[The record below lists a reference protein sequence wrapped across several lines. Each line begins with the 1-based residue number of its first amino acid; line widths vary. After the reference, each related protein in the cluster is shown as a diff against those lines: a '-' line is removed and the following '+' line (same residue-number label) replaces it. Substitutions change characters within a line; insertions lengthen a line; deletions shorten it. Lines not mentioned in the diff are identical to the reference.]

1 MKKTFPK
8 LLMIF
13 VVLISFSTYGQ
24 QDYGIAIQRY
34 LEKNK
39 MKYGLSS
46 DDFADLKVIDHYYTE
61 SMDLENVYA
70 IQEINNLPVFN
81 AIGSFAIK
89 NGEVVYFGNSFQS
102 KIRSRANGA
111 TATLSPAQAVYKAA
125 QDLGLSSS
133 ESLEVIAHENANEY
147 LLSKGGISLDEIP
160 VKLVYQPT
168 ENGDIRLAW
177 DLSIRSTDGLNWWSV
192 RVDAQNGEVLDLGNW
207 VVSCEFPQN
216 MPTKHSSGKHL
227 HKSKLSSEKSFTLL
241 DDGSQYNIFPVPVES
256 PQHGGRS
263 IVTSP
268 ANDTASP
275 YGWHD
280 IDGNTGAEFTITR
293 GNNVYAYENR
303 DGDDQVGYSP
313 NGGPT
318 LNFDFPLDLDQD
330 PAGYIDVAVTNLFYM
345 NNIMHDVWYQY
356 GFNEPA
362 GNFQNLNYT
371 TFGQGNDYVI
381 ARAQDGADLGPGN
394 NANFATPPD
403 GNHPYMRMYTWDAPP
418 GTSDVVNITAPTSL
432 AGDYEGTVAGFG
444 PDIPFGGVTADF
456 VLVVDDNSGGTST
469 DSNDG
474 CDVITNAAAIA
485 GNIAVIRR
493 GSCQFD
499 FKVLNAQN
507 AGAIGVIIVNNE
519 TGLITMAGD
528 DPAVAIPSVLITM
541 SDGEAII
548 AALSNGTTVSG
559 SIFNGGPFIIDGD
572 LDNAVIAHEFG
583 HGISNRLTGG
593 PAQSGCLQNDEQM
606 GEGWSD
612 FFGLMM
618 TIEPGDEGTDAR
630 GYATY
635 VLGQPVTGVGLRQ
648 FRYSTDMTVNS
659 FTYGDVPSQFNV
671 RGSHGVG
678 SIWATILWDLNW
690 ALINEYGFDPD
701 LYNGDGGNNKAM
713 QLVIDGLKLQPCSPG
728 FVDGRDA
735 ILAADMTNYGGAN
748 QCLIWSVFARRG
760 VGYSAQQGSSFNA
773 FDQTEAFDMPP
784 TSELDCTGWGTT
796 GFDQDYFQMYPNPT
810 HGILN
815 IASSK
820 IQGEIQVNLFDING
834 RKVIGKMIEM
844 NGAATLDVSGLSSGI
859 YVVQFISDE
868 KTQTEKLIVQ

>member
-1 MKKTFPK
+1 MKKTYPK
-8 LLMIF
+8 LLMII
-13 VVLISFSTYGQ
+13 VVLCSISTYGQ
-24 QDYGIAIQRY
+24 QDYVASIQRY

-39 MKYGLSS
+39 SEYGLSS
-46 DDFADLKVIDHYYTE
+46 SDFSDLKVVDHYYTE

-102 KIRSRANGA
+102 NLRSRANGA
-111 TATLSPAQAVYKAA
+111 TPTLSPVQAVLKAA
-125 QDLGLSSS
+125 QALDLSQNGNLAINSH
-133 ESLEVIAHENANEY
+133 ESTNEY
-147 LLSKGGISLDEIP
+147 ILSKGGISLDEIP

-168 ENGDIRLAW
+168 ENGNIRLAW
-177 DLSIRSTDGLNWWSV
+177 DLSIRTTDGLNWWSV
-192 RVDAQNGEVLDLGNW
+192 RVDAQNGKILDRGNW
-207 VVSCEFPQN
+207 VVSCSFPENTANFSSKNNLRKKQA
-216 MPTKHSSGKHL
+216 TKSVV
-227 HKSKLSSEKSFTLL
+227 LL
-241 DDGSQYNIFPVPVES
+241 DDGSQYNIFPLPVES
-256 PQHGGRS
+256 PQHGDRS
-263 IVTSP
+263 IVSNP

-280 IDGNTGAEFTITR
+280 IDGAAGAEFTITR

-318 LNFDFPLDLDQD
+318 LNFDFPLNLDQD
-330 PAGYIDVAVTNLFYM
+330 PEGYLDAAVTNLFYM
-345 NNIMHDVWYQY
+345 NNMMHDIWYVY
-356 GFNEPA
+356 GFTEPA
-362 GNFQNLNYT
+362 GNFQNTNYS

-381 ARAQDGADLGPGN
+381 AKAQDGADLGPGN

-403 GNHPYMRMYTWDAPP
+403 GNHGFMRMFTWDPP
-418 GTSDVVNITAPTSL
+418 AGTPEVLTINSPSGL
-432 AGDYEGTVAGFG
+432 AGSYSGTLAGFG
-444 PDIPFGGVTADF
+444 PEIPFGGITSDF
-456 VLVVDDNSGGTST
+456 ALVVDDNSAGTST
-469 DSNDG
+469 DPNDG
-474 CDVITNAAAIA
+474 CDVITNSTSVS
-485 GNIAVIRR
+485 GKIAVIRR
-493 GSCQFD
+493 GDCQFD
-499 FKVLNAQN
+499 FKVMNAQN
-507 AGAIGVIIVNNE
+507 SGAIGVIIVNNE
-519 TGLITMAGD
+519 SGLITMAGD
-528 DPAVAIPSVLITM
+528 DPAVTIPAVLIGM
-541 SDGEAII
+541 ADGEAII
-548 AALSNGTTVSG
+548 AALAGGNTVNGT
-559 SIFNGGPFIIDGD
+559 IINGGPFQKDGD
-572 LDNAVIAHEFG
+572 LDNGVVAHEFG

-593 PAQSGCLQNDEQM
+593 PAQAGCLQNDEQM

-612 FFGLMM
+612 FFGLVI

-635 VLGQPVTGVGLRQ
+635 VINQPVTGVGLRQ
-648 FRYSTDMTVNS
+648 FRYSTDMSVNP

-690 ALINEYGFDPD
+690 ALIDQYGFDPD
-701 LYNGDGGNNKAM
+701 IYNGNGGNNIAM

-735 ILAADMTNYGGAN
+735 ILAADMAENGGAN

-760 VGYSAQQGSSFNA
+760 VGYGASQGSSFNA
-773 FDQTEAFDMPP
+773 FDQVEAFDMPP
-784 TSELDCTGWGTT
+784 TSVLDCTGWGTT
-796 GFDQDYFQMYPNPT
+796 GFEEDYFQMYPNPT
-810 HGILN
+810 HGTVN

-820 IQGEIQVNLFDING
+820 IQGEVQVNLFDING
-834 RKVIGKMIEM
+834 RKVIGRIIDM
-844 NGAATLDVSGLSSGI
+844 NGTATLDVSGLSSGI